1 MWSSKQQQQPGV
13 DGFLAG
19 GRRGVDNPPPA
30 GTDMEWQDLERIGV
44 STGTPRAAGV
54 SFGGPSAAGGARDGD
69 MEWQDPEGS
78 GVSAHRANATVG
90 SPDSGWSVDAVG
102 GPGWGPCV
110 GGGSGGVGGGSGG
123 VVGTPSAWTGG
134 PTSRQASVT
143 SESGDTGVCFSDG
156 TEDRCSVSS
165 GSSGFS
171 FKPIRS
177 LAPIPTAHVMPSA
190 TLAGTPPS
198 PPSPVSP
205 GHLPCGRRRSRTG
218 APGPAGRPLRAAWDP
233 EASPA
238 APSSRAE
245 REGRPGKERASRSSL
260 GARGVQGPGGETAS
274 QAGAGLHRWSS
285 LTRLHGAAGGAG
297 GGGGGG
303 GGSGGEASDSTLGG
317 RGGGDESSETELAAP
332 ASRSAG
338 GVCSPAERDAGGTDS
353 GAWPPGATVDEA
365 GVAVW
370 QQQQLE
376 ELRRH
381 VSDLQLMNGSARQQ
395 DAYPGLPLSA
405 LAKWDA
411 LLKMKETLL
420 QEKDL
425 AIEKQK
431 QQLLLLQR
439 RVQETEARLQALVLP
454 PPSARPGW
462 LDQAALSLHL
472 QESQLESASL
482 RAQLSERAGA
492 LVAAERGELER
503 RLADAEARARAAG
516 EAASRGARQ
525 HAESLARVEEKLR
538 HRDKQLSSM
547 RKRVEREAEARAER
561 ARRVES
567 LETYLADLPT
577 LEHHQALRLKLE
589 QAEARAAQLEGSTAE
604 LQAQLRERDS
614 RLRERDS
621 LLDREVQTAVAQKQA
636 ELEGRAAEMERA
648 LRERETEGERRLAE
662 SLGELRSLRQRE
674 QELVATV
681 QTLQQ
686 KVERCLSDGAR
697 LPVLGLE
704 SLQRDNQRLRDDC
717 ERARKIMENQQ
728 RRLDALAQQRSEQEA
743 AERERAGGA
752 ERQHHALRLLAAEHD
767 ARAHE
772 LLVAVKAL
780 TAEKEGLFSRCL
792 ELQERLEG
800 AAGPGDEG
808 PGEVVAEV
816 VAELCAAQRE
826 MRVLCDV
833 MTARAQG
840 RQPDLSQLLGLHSGP
855 AVTAAEEASSTGA
868 GAWAATRSRAC
879 RLRADVEAL
888 RAVVADRCA
897 QDVGDNCITQ

>member
-1 MWSSKQQQQPGV
+1 MGSCV
-13 DGFLAG
+13 DA
-19 GRRGVDNPPPA
+19 
-30 GTDMEWQDLERIGV
+30 TV
-44 STGTPRAAGV
+44 SCWTPRRAAGRH
-54 SFGGPSAAGGARDGD
+54 GGLRGTALIERRGWQLHALLSRTLLHAAAAPVER
-69 MEWQDPEGS
+69 
-78 GVSAHRANATVG
+78 HRARRTH
-90 SPDSGWSVDAVG
+90 AVS
-102 GPGWGPCV
+102 PCV
-110 GGGSGGVGGGSGG
+110 
-123 VVGTPSAWTGG
+123 W
-134 PTSRQASVT
+134 
-143 SESGDTGVCFSDG
+143 
-156 TEDRCSVSS
+156 
-165 GSSGFS
+165 
-171 FKPIRS
+171 
-177 LAPIPTAHVMPSA
+177 
-190 TLAGTPPS
+190 
-198 PPSPVSP
+198 
-205 GHLPCGRRRSRTG
+205 
-218 APGPAGRPLRAAWDP
+218 
-233 EASPA
+233 
-238 APSSRAE
+238 
-245 REGRPGKERASRSSL
+245 
-260 GARGVQGPGGETAS
+260 
-274 QAGAGLHRWSS
+274 
-285 LTRLHGAAGGAG
+285 
-297 GGGGGG
+297 
-303 GGSGGEASDSTLGG
+303 
-317 RGGGDESSETELAAP
+317 
-332 ASRSAG
+332 
-338 GVCSPAERDAGGTDS
+338 
-353 GAWPPGATVDEA
+353 
-365 GVAVW
+365 
-370 QQQQLE
+370 
-376 ELRRH
+376 
-381 VSDLQLMNGSARQQ
+381 LMNGSARQQ

-472 QESQLESASL
+472 QQESQLESASL

-492 LVAAERGELER
+492 LAAERGELER
-503 RLADAEARARAAG
+503 RLADAELRARAAG
-516 EAASRGARQ
+516 EAASQGARQ

-621 LLDREVQTAVAQKQA
+621 LLDREAQAALVQRQA

-648 LRERETEGERRLAE
+648 LREREAEGERRLAE
-662 SLGELRSLRQRE
+662 SDGELRSLRHRE

-717 ERARKIMENQQ
+717 DRARKIMENQQ
-728 RRLDALAQQRSEQEA
+728 RRLDALAQQRAEQEA
-743 AERERAGGA
+743 VERERAGGA
-752 ERQHHALRLLAAEHD
+752 AREHHALRLQAEERD
-767 ARAHE
+767 ARVHE
-772 LLVAVKAL
+772 LLVAVKGL

-800 AAGPGDEG
+800 AAGPGAEGPGDEGPGDEG
-808 PGEVVAEV
+808 PGEVVVEV
-816 VAELCAAQRE
+816 VTELCAAQRE

-833 MTARAQG
+833 MAAHAQG
-840 RQPDLSQLLGLHSGP
+840 RQPDLSQLLGLHAGP
-855 AVTAAEEASSTGA
+855 AVTSAEEASSRATGA

-897 QDVGDNCITQ
+897 QDVGDSCITQ